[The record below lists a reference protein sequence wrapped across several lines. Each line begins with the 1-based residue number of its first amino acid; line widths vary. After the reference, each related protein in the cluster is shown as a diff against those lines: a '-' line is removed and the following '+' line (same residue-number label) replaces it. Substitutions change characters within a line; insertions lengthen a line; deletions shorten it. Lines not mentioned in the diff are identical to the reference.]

1 MKRNSKSN
9 GERHVYLSY
18 FATAEEAALW
28 NCVARTLYP
37 YVGARAWGAGG
48 VAAARAS
55 PMAMQAI

>member
-1 MKRNSKSN
+1 MAND
-9 GERHVYLSY
+9 VYLSY